1 MTKIYFKMPTHCP
14 ICKQATA
21 IQTSDSGVK
30 VLVCTN
36 EMCDGKLL
44 NRLDHFCGKKG
55 LDIKGLSKATL
66 EKFIDK
72 GWLNEISDIFNLK
85 EHKTDMMNMTGFGE
99 KSITNL
105 LSAIEL
111 SRTCSLENFLS
122 ALSIP
127 LIGKAMTKTIAKKVH
142 GSWEEFYQLVEK
154 HFDFSSW
161 EDFGIIKSENILNF
175 DYSIAKFLIDNKI
188 IIISTNIE
196 EKEKN
201 SSSNSCNNL
210 IFCITGKLKHF
221 ANRNQLIDIIEQ
233 HGGKVSSSVTKKT
246 NYLIN
251 NDTTSTT
258 AKNKTAI
265 DLNIP
270 IISEEDFMR
279 QFC

>member
-1 MTKIYFKMPTHCP
+1 MSDWLSDISYFGQFGNLKICAHHLKTIPLF
-14 ICKQATA
+14 
-21 IQTSDSGVK
+21 S
-30 VLVCTN
+30 
-36 EMCDGKLL
+36 
-44 NRLDHFCGKKG
+44 KKG

-99 KSITNL
+99 KSVTNL

-127 LIGKAMTKTIAKKVH
+127 LIGKAMTKTIAKKVN

>member
-1 MTKIYFKMPTHCP
+1 MTKIYFKIPTSCP
-14 ICKQATA
+14 ICGAPTS
-21 IQTSDSGVK
+21 IEISDSGVET
-30 VLVCTN
+30 LACTN
-36 EMCDGKLL
+36 EMCNGKLI

-72 GWLNEISDIFNLK
+72 GWINEISDIFMLK
-85 EHKTDMMNMTGFGE
+85 EHKTEMENIAGFGA
-99 KSITNL
+99 KSVANIL
-105 LSAIEL
+105 AAIEN
-111 SRTCSLENFLS
+111 SRTCSLESFLS
-122 ALSIP
+122 ALGIP
-127 LIGKAMTKTIAKKVH
+127 LIGKAMTKVIAKNVNY
-142 GSWEEFYQLVEK
+142 SWEVYYQLVQNK
-154 HFDFSSW
+154 FDFSSW
-161 EDFGIIKSENILNF
+161 EDFGVVKSENILNF
-175 DYSIAKFLIDNKI
+175 NYTIAKRLIDDGI
-188 IIISTNIE
+188 IIIQTTETKTE
-196 EKEKN
+196 EKSLE
-201 SSSNSCNNL
+201 SCKNL
-210 IFCITGKLKHF
+210 IFCITGKLIHF